1 MKLLL
6 ALFLGCLGSVA
17 MADDQGTRT
26 APMTVEP
33 YRYSQ
38 NLDIAHVV
46 AVTPVPNVCEVVPMQ
61 LTYDDSNGER
71 HIIEYRIV
79 GNGCA
84 NN

>member
-17 MADDQGTRT
+17 MADDQGTRA

-61 LTYDDSNGER
+61 LTYDDSNGKR
-71 HIIEYRIV
+71 HIMEYRIV